1 MSKHVKKLRGGKG
14 RPWRGASPAPIDP
27 LHPKSNGFPRVLDD
41 LHGRKGAPPRP
52 RSSGTHAPARG
63 NTKMYLFTD
72 MVFGKFQP
80 AQRQITQIEN
90 FIIIR
95 LPGPY
100 RLTRWEKN
108 KPGAMQ
114 MTFARGK
121 K

>member
-1 MSKHVKKLRGGKG
+1 
-14 RPWRGASPAPIDP
+14 
-27 LHPKSNGFPRVLDD
+27 
-41 LHGRKGAPPRP
+41 
-52 RSSGTHAPARG
+52 
-63 NTKMYLFTD
+63 MYLFTD